1 MSLSIFNIELKIV
14 TKSKKILIVTECFYP
29 EEFKINDI
37 ALSWKDKGYDVD
49 VLTLTPTYPLG
60 KVFPDYKNGF
70 FQKDEFQGINIIRLF
85 AVTGYKDSSI
95 KKILKYINFMIFGS
109 IAAVFIGRRYD
120 YILGFNMSALTGMLP
135 AVIIRKLYKKP
146 LTFWTQDVWPDSVYA
161 YGFNKTRILSMAL
174 NAFVKFMYRN
184 IDAIAISGKGFES
197 KLAPYISKELTYHY
211 LPNWP
216 DYLDDNL
223 APVNFGRA
231 KGVTHFTFAGNIGK
245 VQNLENIIVAFC
257 LLPNEY
263 RDRSQLNIIGD
274 GSNLYNLKLLSGNN
288 SNIVFHGKKPRLGM
302 SGYYKASDFLIISLI
317 DKPIFSVTVPAKTQ
331 TYIAA
336 KKPILAII
344 NGHTADIIK
353 DNNLGL
359 CVDPSSV
366 DNIAQAFQKCNDMS
380 QSERDFFTIKNDHL
394 LATVFNKEKTTDKL
408 LEIVTR
414 KIK

>member
-1 MSLSIFNIELKIV
+1 MPKNE
-14 TKSKKILIVTECFYP
+14 KILIVTECFYP

-60 KVFPDYKNGF
+60 KVFSGYKNGF
-70 FQKDEFQGINIIRLF
+70 YQKDEYQGINIFRLR
-85 AVTGYKDSSI
+85 AVTGYRDSPI
-95 KKILKYINFMIFGS
+95 KKKLKYINFMIFGS
-109 IAAVFIGRRYD
+109 IAAIFLGRRYD
-120 YILGFNMSALTGMLP
+120 FILGFNMSALTSMLP

-161 YGFNKTRILSMAL
+161 YGFKETRILSIVL
-174 NAFVKFMYRN
+174 KTFVRFMYRN
-184 IDAIAISGKGFES
+184 IDAIAVSGKGFEL
-197 KLAPYISKELTYHY
+197 KLAPYIEKDLTYHY
-211 LPNWP
+211 LPNWA

-223 APVNFGRA
+223 SPFSFGRA

-245 VQNLENIIVAFC
+245 VQNLENIINAFC
-257 LLPNEY
+257 SLSSEY
-263 RDRSQLNIIGD
+263 REKSQLNIIGD
-274 GSNLYNLKLLSGNN
+274 GSNLDNLKLLAGNN
-288 SNIVFHGKKPRLGM
+288 SNIVFHGKRPRLSM
-302 SGYYKASDFLIISLI
+302 ASYYKASDFLIVSLI

-344 NGHTADIIK
+344 NGDTANIIK

-359 CVDPSSV
+359 YIDPSNV
-366 DNIAQAFQKCNDMS
+366 DAIIQAFQKCNNMS
-380 QSERDFFTIKNDHL
+380 QPEREFFTSKNDHL
-394 LATVFNKEKTTDKL
+394 LATIFNKEKTMDRL
-408 LEIVTR
+408 LEILTR